1 MREYEYEEILTGKDI
16 VTEKIKES
24 DIIGKKGWFSDNLQA
39 VVDSIDH
46 NTMPDFLLAG
56 TLESTTYAG
65 RFRRKEDRE
74 YYNFFIPWHEKT
86 WIPFD
91 LSKKEDRARLRGAWV
106 REKSDGVESMITTLW
121 PTSVVVEGYDAMD
134 ADDLLEAFEFI
145 DGTPCGKALEVM

>member
-74 YYNFFIPWHEKT
+74 YYNFFTQHKWGDASNYHLCVDAGKFT
-86 WIPFD
+86 LD
-91 LSKKEDRARLRGAWV
+91 GAAAILAAAV
-106 REKSDGVESMITTLW
+106 RQL
-121 PTSVVVEGYDAMD
+121 EG
-134 ADDLLEAFEFI
+134 
-145 DGTPCGKALEVM
+145 G